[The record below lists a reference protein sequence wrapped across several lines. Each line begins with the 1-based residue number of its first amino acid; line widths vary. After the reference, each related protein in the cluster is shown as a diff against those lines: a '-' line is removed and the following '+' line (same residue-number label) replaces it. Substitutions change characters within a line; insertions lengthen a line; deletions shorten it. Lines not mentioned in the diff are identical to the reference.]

1 MNKKVIITF
10 LVMLVVAAAAIGG
23 FFILSRYVNEDV
35 SKVSETSELGKL
47 LNKDLESSYPATP
60 REVVKFYNRINS
72 MMYANEITEEQFS
85 DLLKQMRKL
94 FDEELLA
101 ENDFEKQLEEFK
113 KDVKDYEENS
123 KSIVSYNLPENSL
136 VNNYKIDGAEMA
148 SLDVGYMMKE
158 KDEYTKM
165 TEEFILRQDAG
176 GKWKILGWSI
186 KTEEGKEE

>member
-10 LVMLVVAAAAIGG
+10 FIMLVVAAAAIGG
-23 FFILSRYVNEDV
+23 FFVLSRYVNEDA
-35 SKVSETSELGKL
+35 SKVTETSELGKL
-47 LNKDLESSYPATP
+47 LNKDLESAYPATP

-72 MMYANEITEEQFS
+72 IMYGGEVTEEQFS
-85 DLLKQMRKL
+85 DLLKQMRQL

-101 ENDFEKQLEEFK
+101 ENDFEKQLEEFS

-136 VNNYKIDGAEMA
+136 VNHYKKDGAEMA
-148 SLDVGYMMKE
+148 SLDVGYMLKE

-165 TEEFILRQDAG
+165 TEEFILRQDAE
-176 GKWKILGWSI
+176 GKWKILGWSL
-186 KTEEGKEE
+186 KTEEGKEK